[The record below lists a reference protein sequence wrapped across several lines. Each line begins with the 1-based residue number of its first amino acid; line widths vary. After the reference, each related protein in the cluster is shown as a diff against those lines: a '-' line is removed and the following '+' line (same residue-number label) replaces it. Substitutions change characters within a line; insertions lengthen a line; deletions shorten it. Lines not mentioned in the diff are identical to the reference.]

1 MAVSRNYDE
10 IYFTSDAW
18 AKRVQAWLDRERAW
32 GNLNPFLEGNTWLI
46 RQTLEHR
53 ETGLRMVVNISA
65 YALLNFLQ
73 TGSYKNL
80 YEHPVI
86 GGARRGPTPDRLRV
100 DDLLEFG
107 PYAKDYYFGA
117 VALGGTGVRFYGEY
131 CMVIKPETVDANTRI
146 FDRDSYDMLVPP
158 LSDLDDRELRD
169 LAFILRGEWDRDVV
183 DMLVLKLLPELRFA
197 NRLLT
202 TGVVAELV
210 LHDQDF
216 VEVHY
221 NRRINPQTVEEIRQ
235 SPDEV
240 ALESRIRSRRAS
252 GFPPTSVELLWM
264 RQREEVA
271 RAMESQGIRY
281 RIVTL
286 HGRGYQ
292 WR

>member
-1 MAVSRNYDE
+1 MAFHRDYDE
-10 IYFTSDAW
+10 LYFTGDDW
-18 AKRVQAWLDRERAW
+18 AHRVQAWLRHEKRS
-32 GNLNPFLEGNTWLI
+32 GNSNPFLDGNERLI

-65 YALLNFLQ
+65 AALLSFLQ
-73 TGSYKNL
+73 TGRYRNL
-80 YEHPVI
+80 YENPVI
-86 GGARRGPTPDRLRV
+86 GGARRTPSPERLRV

-107 PYAKDYYFGA
+107 AQAKDYYFGA

-131 CMVIKPETVDANTRI
+131 CMAIKPDRVKASTRL

-158 LSDLDDRELRD
+158 LSQLDDEQLRE
-169 LAFILRGEWDRDVV
+169 FSGILRGEWGGDVV
-183 DMLVLKLLPELRFA
+183 DMLVLKLLPELRSA

-202 TGVVAELV
+202 TGVVSELV

-221 NRRINPQTVEEIRQ
+221 KGKIRPDSVEEIRQ

-240 ALESRIRSRRAS
+240 ALEARILSRRAS
-252 GFPPTSVELLWM
+252 GFSPTAVELVWL
-264 RQREEVA
+264 RRREEVA
-271 RAMESQGIRY
+271 KAVESHGIRY

-286 HGRGYQ
+286 HGQGYQ